1 MTLSKN
7 ETRPAAPVEYRADL
21 NPPEPQEEKKR
32 RVDDVVIKAAA
43 IVLVVSIL
51 TFAVAVPD
59 GTAAAIGAART
70 FVTEYF
76 TWFFVAFS
84 ALALGVCG
92 WLAFGRF
99 RHIRLGGPDAK
110 PQYGKFAWYSMLF
123 ACGQGIGLI
132 FWSVAEPIM
141 LKDENPLFPAGSA
154 SPVDGAM
161 AWSYF
166 HWGLTAWAMYCIVA
180 ICLAYSHHNL
190 GKKLTFRD
198 AVVDI
203 FPRKSRR
210 GAGMVIELLAILATV
225 LGLSTSFGFATLQFT
240 SGISA
245 ITGIHASAPLWIA
258 IIVALGVLTAG
269 SVFFG
274 ISKGMKR
281 ISEINSVLSI
291 VLLVAVLPANIHA
304 AQTGVTLGG
313 AAGTIVSVPHS
324 EPRRTDFIRGGVR
337 RAMAHDSATR
347 HVSVSSQCS
356 TSAMSCCCAP
366 RASWITVI
374 C

>member
-1 MTLSKN
+1 
-7 ETRPAAPVEYRADL
+7 
-21 NPPEPQEEKKR
+21 
-32 RVDDVVIKAAA
+32 
-43 IVLVVSIL
+43 
-51 TFAVAVPD
+51 
-59 GTAAAIGAART
+59 
-70 FVTEYF
+70 
-76 TWFFVAFS
+76 
-84 ALALGVCG
+84 
-92 WLAFGRF
+92 
-99 RHIRLGGPDAK
+99 
-110 PQYGKFAWYSMLF
+110 
-123 ACGQGIGLI
+123 
-132 FWSVAEPIM
+132 
-141 LKDENPLFPAGSA
+141 
-154 SPVDGAM
+154 M

-166 HWGLTAWAMYCIVA
+166 HWGLTAWAMYGIVA

-258 IIVALGVLTAG
+258 IIVALGALTAG

-291 VLLVAVLPANIHA
+291 VLLVAVFAFGPIIYLASTLS
-304 AQTGVTLGG
+304 QTFGAFFQNFLAMSLWTDSGVA
-313 AAGTIVSVPHS
+313 AAGIGSCRTAGTVGGRSSSGAGSSRSPRLW
-324 EPRRTDFIRGGVR
+324 EP
-337 RAMAHDSATR
+337 
-347 HVSVSSQCS
+347 SS
-356 TSAMSCCCAP
+356 P
-366 RASWITVI
+366 ASPAAGPSGNSSWASPLFRP
-374 C
+374 